1 MIYVVWVRA
10 KYSSM
15 DLVYVGLQYMVCVCV
30 YKVWARAMY
39 SRSALIY
46 GSERYGEILFGSVF
60 ISHEIFSPIYTEVS
74 LINQFIIMCY
84 LYCFH
89 DEQILCTYVPERN
102 CRWVTD
108 VWAGLG
114 LSHMSMTRRNCR
126 RSVSAFMV
134 SFA

>member
-1 MIYVVWVRA
+1 
-10 KYSSM
+10 M
-15 DLVYVGLQYMVCVCV
+15 DLVYVGLQYMGGVCVCV
-30 YKVWARAMY
+30 
-39 SRSALIY
+39 
-46 GSERYGEILFGSVF
+46 RYGHVPCIAGRPLYMGQRDTGKILFGSVF
-60 ISHEIFSPIYTEVS
+60 ISHEISSPIYTEVS

-102 CRWVTD
+102 CRWVTE